1 MKIYYFIFESDFL
14 SVMTSVFKL
23 TCKNVYRI
31 NDPIIKRKKKKPY
44 LVKSGGG

>member
-1 MKIYYFIFESDFL
+1 MEIYYFIFESDFL

-31 NDPIIKRKKKKPY
+31 NDPIIKKKKKTLPC
-44 LVKSGGG
+44 KKWW